1 MAANDKYPVLN
12 RHNLTR
18 PIQMQLSQKLK
29 NFSEF
34 FGSFL
39 KSTLNMEPFKKKD
52 DPHRVFI
59 SEVTD
64 SENVLI

>member
-1 MAANDKYPVLN
+1 
-12 RHNLTR
+12 
-18 PIQMQLSQKLK
+18 MQLSQKLK

-34 FGSFL
+34 FVSFL

-64 SENVLI
+64 SENVVI